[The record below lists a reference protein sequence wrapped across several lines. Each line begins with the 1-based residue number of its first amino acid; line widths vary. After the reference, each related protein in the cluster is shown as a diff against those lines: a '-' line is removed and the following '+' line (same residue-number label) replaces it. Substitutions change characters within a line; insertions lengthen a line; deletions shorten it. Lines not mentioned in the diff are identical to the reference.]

1 MKIPRRIAQVVVF
14 AGSFLVAGV
23 AAADPVLVEFRSA
36 DGTALVAEG
45 DARTRWG
52 EWDAKAAR
60 ERVMARAEAIAAAR
74 RAFVATLPLDLA
86 QRVER
91 SYRHF
96 PLVAMNVDAGERGA
110 LSANP
115 LVVAVYDVQLR
126 RPLMESALAYL
137 GADAWH
143 GAGYEGA
150 GTAVAVLDTGIRYW
164 NGYFGDCPDAGTD
177 PGTSEGCRVK
187 VFEGFATL
195 EFGAGITDPIQV
207 ANQEPHA
214 TNVGGIVEGMA
225 PGTALLS
232 LGVFAVYEP
241 DPSTG
246 FAGGAA
252 ANDSDVVEA
261 LDWVIE
267 HREEYNIVSANM
279 SLGSEPDPEARGYC
293 TGYMAGSYSTV
304 FANTRDA
311 GVLPVTAT
319 GNEYVKT
326 AVGSPACI
334 SSAVRVGAGY
344 DDPAYGYTCGTG
356 PVVPGSVVCFSN
368 SNALVDFI
376 APGNDIDAA
385 GLMGY
390 SGTSMATPM
399 VAGLTAVYQAR
410 YGSDALWTYE
420 RMRVDAVPVPE
431 DFPEQPYIHRYIRMG
446 DHDAVLRFDTGAL
459 MASSYRGLSIPNA
472 APAGLEVSAEVIC
485 ESEECV
491 SNAVGRVF
499 VDLNVEHAATGE
511 LSLELEAPDGTVAR
525 HDMESDAELGKDNI
539 NSILGSQHL
548 PAIFDGLKGKPI
560 VGTWK
565 LRVIDEGGANT
576 GELYRAVLLID
587 SARVELRGVLDAP
600 SIARPSEP
608 FDVTVTVANRGNLEL
623 TAAPLALELVA
634 RDGGGVVD
642 SVPLELD
649 LPLVPDAA
657 ADFAVQLTGTAEGMY
672 DVRLSTTGLA
682 PELPPGLV
690 AEAVPVAIT
699 QRTFASFGVEPRVP
713 EVGADAQLVD
723 WSVGMIDSWSWDF
736 GDGTTSTT
744 AGPLHVWAEAGDYD
758 VRLTV
763 TGPDGVSAAARRIH
777 VAPKDEVIIPPI
789 EPIAGVGGGGCA
801 CRAGAP
807 VGGGWLT
814 VAGLLLAAVVLRR
827 RRGISRKGRR
837 GCEGRKGGGDSGSPR
852 PEPTTNNQAPTTL
865 LVLMLALAAWLPS
878 CGDDG
883 GGATDGGAE
892 AEADAAPPVE
902 YGPWVSLLSPA
913 DPSMGE
919 VDLWLRVGHERSLP
933 VDLTVE
939 FRVGTGEWQAA
950 TLDDPSAALGVASAP
965 EEGAALHLRWLATT
979 DVPGDAEVVALRVG
993 GTDGEL
999 DAVPVQS
1006 AQFTMLNFF
1015 VTNPHAVLITE
1026 VSTAERNVPGSLR
1039 DDYLEVLNTTAEAM
1053 TLDGWKL
1060 VIGSA
1065 SGARAEI
1072 PLDGCT
1078 LPAGG
1083 RRSLVETDPEVP
1095 AEYGGGWPLGVAL
1108 PWNNEGYGSV
1118 AIVATYD
1125 RGVDFVRWG
1134 GSSERPPAGTAW
1146 TDEVPLPVPQTLTV
1160 LNRVDETV
1168 DTDRSGD
1175 FCVAHP
1181 SPDEAS
1187 EGCLPRLPQGSVLVS
1202 ELDSQGSDD
1211 QIEVLN
1217 ASGAPVDLAG
1227 WVLLWD
1233 GDDLGSGVVPLA
1245 SFVLP
1250 DGGRLGLRDNGT
1262 AGRVVGPVMELGV
1275 NVSIDG
1281 LIPVAVGFRDPY
1293 GDVIDFLAGGGSTIR
1308 WLDWND
1314 THPTPM
1320 PGPNTSLSRRPGD
1333 PDTDGPDDFCLTTP
1347 NIGAPA
1353 DACLE
1358 PLGITL
1364 RISEIMPG
1372 RPDWVEIY
1380 NPGPDPVDLS
1390 RVYLSYTAPY
1400 YGGSVGDYQLA
1411 GTLEP
1416 GALIVVSEADLPDV
1430 DGELNLNLSRWGNI
1444 SLGSDGAGTVAL
1456 RDEAGYGIDFAMWG
1470 EPAGTPLW
1478 PDVWTGLGADVY
1490 PTDEDLKSIQRY
1502 PYDAADTNGRD
1513 DWCWAYPSPMAAN
1526 ATCD

>member
-1 MKIPRRIAQVVVF
+1 MAW
-14 AGSFLVAGV
+14 LVAGV
-23 AAADPVLVEFRSA
+23 AGAAPVLVEFRAA
-36 DGTALVAEG
+36 DGTPLVADG
-45 DARTRWG
+45 DAPTAWG
-52 EWDAKAAR
+52 AWDAKAAGL
-60 ERVMARAEAIAAAR
+60 RVAARAAAIAAAR
-74 RAFVATLPLDLA
+74 ATFVASLPLELA

-96 PLVAMNVDAGERGA
+96 PLVALDVGAEERSA
-110 LSANP
+110 LLASP
-115 LVVAVYDVQLR
+115 LVVAVHDVQLR

-137 GADAWH
+137 GADAWQ
-143 GAGYEGA
+143 GAGYDGA

-195 EFGAGITDPIQV
+195 EFGPGITDPIQV

-214 TNVGGIVEGMA
+214 TNVGGIVEGIA
-225 PGTALLS
+225 PASDLLS

-241 DPSTG
+241 DSSTG

-252 ANDSDVVEA
+252 ANDADVVEA

-356 PVVPGSVVCFSN
+356 PVVPGSVTCFSN
-368 SNALVDFI
+368 SSALVDFI

-385 GLMGY
+385 GLLGF

-410 YGSDALWTYE
+410 YGSDALWTFE

-431 DFPEQPYIHRYIRMG
+431 DFPEQPYVHRSIRMG
-446 DHDAVLRFDTGAL
+446 DHDAVLRFDTGAV
-459 MASSYRGLSIPNA
+459 MASTYRGLTIPNA
-472 APAGLEVSAEVIC
+472 APAGLEVTAEVTC
-485 ESEECV
+485 GSEECA
-491 SNAVGRVF
+491 SDAVGRVF
-499 VDLNVEHAATGE
+499 VDLNVEHGATGE
-511 LSLELEAPDGTVAR
+511 LSLELEAPDGSLAR
-525 HDMESDAELGKDNI
+525 YDLASDDELGPHNI

-560 VGTWK
+560 QGTWS
-565 LRVIDEGGANT
+565 LRVIDEGGPET

-600 SIARPSEP
+600 AIARPSEP

-623 TAAPLALELVA
+623 TAAPLAVELVT
-634 RDGGGVVD
+634 RGGDVVD
-642 SVPLELD
+642 AAPLEL
-649 LPLVPDAA
+649 PVPFAPDAA
-657 ADFAVQLTGTAEGMY
+657 ADFAVQLAGTDEGMY
-672 DVRLSTTGLA
+672 DVRLSTAGLA

-690 AEAVPVAIT
+690 AEAVPVAVT
-699 QRTFASFGVEPRVP
+699 QRTFASFGVDPRVP
-713 EVGADAQLVD
+713 EAGTDAQLVD

-736 GDGTTSTT
+736 GDGSTSST
-744 AGPLHVWAEAGDYD
+744 ASPLHVWDAEGDYD

-763 TGPDGVSAAARRIH
+763 TGPDGVSSAARRIH
-777 VAPKDEVIIPPI
+777 VDGRIEVFIPPVD
-789 EPIAGVGGGGCA
+789 PIAGVGGGGCA
-801 CRAGAP
+801 CRASAP
-807 VGGGWLT
+807 SGGGCLT
-814 VAGLLLAAVVLRR
+814 VAGLLLAALLRR
-827 RRGISRKGRR
+827 RQTERSRR
-837 GCEGRKGGGDSGSPR
+837 GTPPGPGRPRSSR
-852 PEPTTNNQAPTTL
+852 PEPKTGTRRPRTVL
-865 LVLMLALAAWLPS
+865 LPILLAASLPG
-878 CGDDG
+878 CGDD
-883 GGATDGGAE
+883 GGATDGGADV
-892 AEADAAPPVE
+892 EADAAPPVE

-913 DPSMGE
+913 DPSFGDL
-919 VDLWLRVGHERSLP
+919 DLWLRVGHERSLP

-939 FRVGTGEWQAA
+939 FRVGAGDWQAA
-950 TLDDPSAALGVASAP
+950 TLDDPAAARDVASAP
-965 EEGAALHLRWLATT
+965 EEGTALHLRWLATT
-979 DVPGDAEVVALRVG
+979 DVPGDVEVVALRVA
-993 GTDGEL
+993 GTDGER

-1006 AQFTMLNFF
+1006 AQFSLLNFL
-1015 VTNPHAVLITE
+1015 VTNPQAVRITE
-1026 VSTAERNVPGSLR
+1026 VSTAERNVPGRLR
-1039 DDYLEVLNTTAEAM
+1039 DDYVEVFNTTGQAL

-1078 LPAGG
+1078 LPAGA
-1083 RRSLVETDPEVP
+1083 RRSLVEADPELP
-1095 AEYGGGWPLGVAL
+1095 AEYGGGWPLGTAL

-1118 AIVATYD
+1118 AIVATFE
-1125 RGVDFVRWG
+1125 RAVDFVRWG

-1160 LNRVDETV
+1160 LNRVDETD
-1168 DTDRSGD
+1168 DTDRSSD

-1187 EGCLPRLPQGSVLVS
+1187 AGCLPHLPRGSVLVS
-1202 ELDSQGSDD
+1202 ELDSQGTDD
-1211 QIEVLN
+1211 QVEVLN
-1217 ASGAPVDLAG
+1217 VSGAPVDLAG

-1245 SFVLP
+1245 SHELP
-1250 DGGRLGLRDNGT
+1250 DGGRFGLRDNGT
-1262 AGRVVGPVMELGV
+1262 AGRVIGSIMELGV
-1275 NVSIDG
+1275 NLNIDG
-1281 LIPVAVGFRDPY
+1281 LVPVAVGFRDPY

-1333 PDTDGPDDFCLTTP
+1333 PDTDGSDDFCLTAP
-1347 NIGAPA
+1347 NVGAAPV
-1353 DACLE
+1353 ACLE
-1358 PLGITL
+1358 PLGIVL
-1364 RISEIMPG
+1364 AISEIMPG

-1400 YGGSVGDYQLA
+1400 YGGSVGDYLLS
-1411 GTLEP
+1411 GTLPP
-1416 GALIVVSEADLPDV
+1416 GEVIVVSEADLPDV
-1430 DGELNLNLSRWGNI
+1430 DGELNLALPRWGNI

-1478 PDVWTGLGADVY
+1478 PDVWTGLGADAY
-1490 PTDEDLKSIQRY
+1490 PTDEDLKSIQRF
-1502 PYDAADTNGRD
+1502 PYDATDTNGRD
-1513 DWCWAYPSPMAAN
+1513 DWCWAYPSPMAPN